1 MSTYLPPSPA
11 QGGGAGGR
19 GLPAGRLVYVGGF
32 DFPTTQAR
40 GIQTLHTAHALA
52 RAGWGIRLLAQR
64 PAGPGVSTA
73 EGLAGYGLPPHPR
86 LRIVPVPVARVDR
99 LRFVEIHKR
108 LAITNWSYALACVA
122 DLLRLPVRPT
132 AILTRDPR
140 LAWAFIR
147 TKPLHHRPVVYE
159 VHELFST
166 RSRDNRSLEPGAIEG
181 VSDRTR
187 ALEDMVFAEADLLL
201 PLTRACADII
211 ALNWSAAAD
220 RIVVVPDATAAPSG
234 PLPAR
239 DPASRTVVY
248 AGQLYRWKGVD
259 ILLSAMA
266 LLPEAS
272 LTILGGRGP
281 DDPDLIACQEH
292 AYELGI
298 RDRVDF
304 RGFVPHAE
312 VRRTI
317 AGAGVAV
324 LPLPDNLMARYFTS
338 PLKLFDY
345 MAAGAPIVASDLPT
359 VREVLADGDNALL
372 VTPEDPDALAAA
384 IRRLLV
390 NPGLADR
397 LRRTAFEQVRSY
409 TWDARAARIIEA
421 LGTLRA
427 NVRAD
432 GAR

>member
-1 MSTYLPPSPA
+1 MKPIHTGQPH
-11 QGGGAGGR
+11 
-19 GLPAGRLVYVGGF
+19 GRLVYVGGF

-64 PAGPGVSTA
+64 PARSSGSIA
-73 EGLAGYGLPPHPR
+73 QALAGYGLAPHPR
-86 LRIVPVPVARVDR
+86 LRIVSVPVARVDR
-99 LRFVEIHKR
+99 LGWLEIHKR

-122 DLLRLPVRPT
+122 DVLRLPVRPT
-132 AILTRDPR
+132 AIVTRDPR
-140 LAWAFIR
+140 LTWAFLR
-147 TKPLHHRPVVYE
+147 TKPLHRCPVIYE
-159 VHELFST
+159 VHEIFST
-166 RSRDNRSLEPGAIEG
+166 RSRDNRSLDPTEIQG
-181 VSDRTR
+181 VADRTR
-187 ALEDMVFAEADLLL
+187 ALEDAVFREADLLL
-201 PLTRACADII
+201 PLTRACAEII
-211 ALNWSAAAD
+211 SLNWQVD
-220 RIVVVPDATAAPSG
+220 PNRLVVVPDATTPPGAK
-234 PLPAR
+234 LPRR

-259 ILLSAMA
+259 TLLSAMA
-266 LLPEAS
+266 LLPEAR
-272 LTILGGRGP
+272 LTVLGGRGSL
-281 DDPDLIACQEH
+281 DDPDLQACQQR
-292 AYELGI
+292 AGELGI
-298 RDRVDF
+298 ADRVDF

-359 VREVLADGDNALL
+359 VREILEDGDNALL
-372 VTPEDPDALAAA
+372 VSPEDPSALAAA
-384 IRRLLV
+384 IRRLHV

-397 LRRTAFEQVRSY
+397 LRRTAFEQVASY

-421 LGTLRA
+421 LGTLP
-427 NVRAD
+427 AD
-432 GAR
+432 LG

>member
-1 MSTYLPPSPA
+1 MVH
-11 QGGGAGGR
+11 
-19 GLPAGRLVYVGGF
+19 GRLVYVGGF

-52 RAGWGIRLLAQR
+52 RAGWGVRLLAQR
-64 PAGPGVSTA
+64 PASPAGTTA
-73 EGLAGYGLPPHPR
+73 EGLAGYGLAPHPR

-99 LRFVEIHKR
+99 LRWLEIHKR

-122 DLLRLPVRPT
+122 DVLRLPVRPT

-140 LAWAFIR
+140 LAWAFLLTR
-147 TKPLHHRPVVYE
+147 PLHRRPVVYE
-159 VHELFST
+159 VHEIFST
-166 RSRDNRSLEPGAIEG
+166 RSRDNRSLDPAEIQG
-181 VSDRTR
+181 VADRTR
-187 ALEDMVFAEADLLL
+187 ALEDVVFSQADLLL
-201 PLTRACADII
+201 PLTRACAEIV
-211 ALNWSAAAD
+211 ALNWKVAAD
-220 RIVVVPDATAAPSG
+220 RLVVVPDATAPPTG
-234 PLPAR
+234 PLPPR

-259 ILLSAMA
+259 TLLDAMA
-266 LLPEAS
+266 RLPEAR
-272 LTILGGRGP
+272 LTVLGGRGSL
-281 DDPDLIACQEH
+281 DDPDLIACRQR
-292 AYELGI
+292 AQELGI
-298 RDRVDF
+298 SDRVDF

-312 VRRTI
+312 VRRAI
-317 AGAGVAV
+317 AGAGAAV

-345 MAAGAPIVASDLPT
+345 MAAGTPIVASDLPT
-359 VREVLADGDNALL
+359 VGEILEDGDNALL
-372 VTPEDPDALAAA
+372 VPPEDPDALAAA

-397 LRRTAFEQVRSY
+397 LRRTAYEQVRAY

-421 LGTLRA
+421 LGSLSA
-427 NVRAD
+427 NTRAD

>member
-1 MSTYLPPSPA
+1 MSDRL
-11 QGGGAGGR
+11 Q
-19 GLPAGRLVYVGGF
+19 GRLVYVGGF

-52 RAGWGIRLLAQR
+52 RAGWGVRLLAQR
-64 PAGPGVSTA
+64 PGRPAGTVA
-73 EGLAGYGLPPHPR
+73 EGLAGYGLAPHPR
-86 LRIVPVPVARVDR
+86 LRVVSVPVARVVR
-99 LRFVEIHKR
+99 LRFLEIHKR

-122 DLLRLPVRPT
+122 DVLRLPVRPT

-140 LAWAFIR
+140 LAWAFIL
-147 TKPLHHRPVVYE
+147 TKPLHRRPVVYE

-166 RSRDNRSLEPGAIEG
+166 RSRDNRSLDPESIQG

-187 ALEDMVFAEADLLL
+187 ALEDAVFTQADLLL
-201 PLTRACADII
+201 PLTQACAEIVEAMWHVESGRI
-211 ALNWSAAAD
+211 A
-220 RIVVVPDATAAPSG
+220 VVPDATTPPAG
-234 PLPAR
+234 PLPRR
-239 DPASRTVVY
+239 DAATRTVVY

-259 ILLSAMA
+259 TLLEAMA
-266 LLPEAS
+266 KLPEAR
-272 LTILGGRGP
+272 LIVLGGRGSP
-281 DDPDLIACQEH
+281 DDADLIACQQR
-292 AYELGI
+292 AGALGI
-298 RDRVDF
+298 ADRVDF

-312 VRRTI
+312 VRPTI
-317 AGAGVAV
+317 AGAGAAV

-359 VREVLADGDNALL
+359 VQEILTDGDNALL
-372 VTPEDPDALAAA
+372 VPPEDPDALAAA

-397 LRRTAFEQVRSY
+397 LRRTAYEQVQAF

-421 LGTLRA
+421 FGRLPSA
-427 NVRAD
+427 
-432 GAR
+432 